1 LNTDA
6 LAFTNLPGNVPVDV
20 AAPENKLCVIYDK
33 HKQKAVLFSHL
44 DAVLNLARKKMDMV
58 TTSES
63 NKQKWTR
70 ILVSAVDTW
79 GNLLRGV
86 EIEDRV
92 LNLEK
97 EQKITVEIID
107 SVKWRREQA
116 QKGESAHDVETA

>member
-1 LNTDA
+1 LSSDI
-6 LAFTNLPGNVPVDV
+6 VPVDV

-33 HKQKAVLFSHL
+33 HKQKAILFTHL
-44 DAVLNLARKKMDMV
+44 DAVLTLARKKMDMV

-70 ILVSAVDTW
+70 ILVSAVDCW

-107 SVKWRREQA
+107 SVKWREREQA
-116 QKGESAHDVETA
+116 QKGELVAET

>member
-1 LNTDA
+1 MSSDA
-6 LAFTNLPGNVPVDV
+6 LAFTNLPSVVPVDV
-20 AAPENKLCVIYDK
+20 AEPDNKLCVIYDK
-33 HKQKAVLFSHL
+33 NKQKAVLFSHL
-44 DAVLNLARKKMDMV
+44 EAVLTLARKKMDMV

-70 ILVSAVDTW
+70 ILVSAVDSW

-116 QKGESAHDVETA
+116 QKGELVAET

>member
-1 LNTDA
+1 MSSDA

-33 HKQKAVLFSHL
+33 HKQKAILFGHL
-44 DAVLNLARKKMDMV
+44 DAVLSLARKKMDMV

-70 ILVSAVDTW
+70 ILVSAVDSW
-79 GNLLRGV
+79 GGLLRGV

-107 SVKWRREQA
+107 SVKWREREQA
-116 QKGESAHDVETA
+116 QKTGEASAET

>member
-1 LNTDA
+1 MNTDA
-6 LAFTNLPGNVPVDV
+6 LAFTNLPGNVPANVESTD
-20 AAPENKLCVIYDK
+20 NKLCVIYDK
-33 HKQKAVLFSHL
+33 HKQKAILFGHL
-44 DAVLNLARKKMDMV
+44 DAVLSLARKKMDMV

-79 GNLLRGV
+79 GGLLRGV

-116 QKGESAHDVETA
+116 QKGELVAET

>member
-1 LNTDA
+1 LSSDI
-6 LAFTNLPGNVPVDV
+6 VPVDV
-20 AAPENKLCVIYDK
+20 AVPENKLCVIYDK
-33 HKQKAVLFSHL
+33 HKQKAILFTHL
-44 DAVLNLARKKMDMV
+44 DAVLSLARKKMDMV

-79 GNLLRGV
+79 GGLLRGV

>member
-1 LNTDA
+1 MSSDA
-6 LAFTNLPGNVPVDV
+6 LAFTNLPSVVPVDV
-20 AAPENKLCVIYDK
+20 AEPDNKLCIIYGKD
-33 HKQKAVLFSHL
+33 KQKAVLFSHL
-44 DAVLNLARKKMDMV
+44 EAVLSLARKKMDMV

-70 ILVSAVDTW
+70 ILVSAVDSW

-116 QKGESAHDVETA
+116 QKGELVAET